1 MFIPLLLMAL
11 PVAFWL
17 IKRSA
22 EKQEPVSD
30 GATLEFPLTR
40 GMRFLIGSVVIALIG
55 FSALVL
61 GTALVQGFEGW
72 YAVFIPLAVLLAIL
86 TATPGKVV
94 LDHDGIRQHRWLFRD
109 KTIAWH
115 EIARGGADG
124 EPGPFT
130 SRARMAA
137 VQFHFPLCTLAGL
150 TLNSR

>member
-1 MFIPLLLMAL
+1 
-11 PVAFWL
+11 
-17 IKRSA
+17 
-22 EKQEPVSD
+22 
-30 GATLEFPLTR
+30 
-40 GMRFLIGSVVIALIG
+40 MRFLIGSVVIALIG

-115 EIARGGADG
+115 EIAWMRRGWRTGTVYVKSKDG
-124 EPGPFT
+124 GRPVSFSTLHVGRSHFELEV
-130 SRARMAA
+130 RKHARE
-137 VQFHFPLCTLAGL
+137 LDE
-150 TLNSR
+150 